1 MLNEKRA
8 LAKLRAEL
16 EERKGKLCQS
26 CKKFGHLARNCRNR
40 RREEKETVVPQNK
53 FEVLSSRVMQCGVEE
68 KTIRSVRMLGVKCFR
83 YGEEEHKCRECP
95 LWEKK
100 VKRVVCP
107 DGGKA
112 HQEERRLVC
121 PIRKKAQE
129 EEKRLRRM
137 EEEKAVRPAK
147 REAQQEWRRSSIE
160 ELRKK
165 AEEHCGKGVPREAQ
179 LLELEWM
186 TKEIVVLYLTCKYGE
201 KGSHVEDNRGQG
213 VIPFWK

>member
-1 MLNEKRA
+1 M
-8 LAKLRAEL
+8 
-16 EERKGKLCQS
+16 EERVVRSTRTVVVRCFKC
-26 CKKFGHLARNCRNR
+26 
-40 RREEKETVVPQNK
+40 REE
-53 FEVLSSRVMQCGVEE
+53 G
-68 KTIRSVRMLGVKCFR
+68 
-83 YGEEEHKCRECP
+83 HKCRECP

-165 AEEHCGKGVPREAQ
+165 AEEHCGKGVPRETQ

-213 VIPFWK
+213 VIPFWKWKELSWCGCKGKTEGKAVRPREAKAQQSGAQSGEPESAAREGGSQKEVRRTVRGHLG